1 MSNVQ
6 ADLYPSRQHNHPSW
20 QERLD
25 PIAWHSDAHSA
36 PLSSEQLSR
45 FERDGFLVLDNVFSA
60 DEVQLFKAELAR
72 MSHDPEVLQSPTAI
86 REPDSGA
93 LRSVFAIHRSNE
105 LFARVASD
113 ERTAGIIR
121 YLLGGDIYVHQSR
134 LNLKP
139 GFKGKEFY
147 WHSDFETWHTE
158 DGLPRMRTI
167 SCSILLT
174 DNHPWNGPLM
184 LIPGSHRHYI
194 SCVGAT
200 PENHYQQSLRRQEF
214 GIPDEDSLRRLVDR
228 YGIQQATGPA
238 GSVVLF
244 DCNTLHG
251 SGSNIAPSPR
261 SNLFFVYNHMDNQPA
276 QPFDGMP
283 PRPEF
288 VAERGPVEALDIGP
302 QVYRAPH

>member
-1 MSNVQ
+1 MSRMQ
-6 ADLYPSRQHNHPSW
+6 ADLYPSRQHNHPRW
-20 QERLD
+20 QDRLD
-25 PIAWHSDAHSA
+25 PIIYRQDADNA
-36 PLSSEQLSR
+36 PLSADQLSC
-45 FERDGFLVLDNVFSA
+45 FERDGYLVLENLFSTE
-60 DEVQLFKAELAR
+60 EVAVFKAELER
-72 MSHDPEVLQSPTAI
+72 MRNEPEVLQSATAI

-93 LRSVFAIHRSNE
+93 LRSVFAIHRSNP
-105 LFARVASD
+105 LFARVARD
-113 ERTAGIIR
+113 ERTAGLVR
-121 YLLGGDIYVHQSR
+121 YLLDGDIYVHQSR

-194 SCVGAT
+194 GCVGRT
-200 PENHYQQSLRRQEF
+200 PENHYQNSLRRQEF
-214 GIPDEDSLRRLVDR
+214 GIPDDDSLSTMVER
-228 YGIQQATGPA
+228 YGIEQATGMA

-251 SGSNIAPSPR
+251 SNSNIAPSPR
-261 SNLFFVYNHMDNQPA
+261 SNLFFVYNHVDNRPTE
-276 QPFDGMP
+276 PFDGMP

-288 VAERGPVEALDIGP
+288 VAERGFIDPLEIGP
-302 QVYRAPH
+302 QRYGESG

>member
-1 MSNVQ
+1 MQ
-6 ADLYPSRQHNHPSW
+6 ADLYPSRQHTHPRW

-25 PIAWHSDAHSA
+25 PVAWRTDAQNA
-36 PLSSEQLSR
+36 PLSAEQLSR
-45 FERDGFLVLDNVFSA
+45 FERDGFLVLPNVFSA
-60 DEVQLFKAELAR
+60 AEVALFKDELAR
-72 MSHDPEVLQSPTAI
+72 MGEDPAVLESPTAI
-86 REPDSGA
+86 REPNSGA

-105 LFARVASD
+105 LFARVARD
-113 ERTAGIIR
+113 ERTAGLVR
-121 YLLGGDIYVHQSR
+121 YLLDGDIYVHQSR

-139 GFKGKEFY
+139 GFKGQEFY

-194 SCVGAT
+194 SCVGQT

-214 GIPDEDSLRRLVDR
+214 GIPDEDSLREMVDR
-228 YGIQQATGPA
+228 YGIEQATGPA

-261 SNLFFVYNHMDNQPA
+261 SNLFFVYNHVGNKPVE
-276 QPFDGMP
+276 PFDGMP

-288 VAERGPVEALDIGP
+288 VAERGPVEPLDIGP
-302 QVYRAPH
+302 QQYL

>member
-1 MSNVQ
+1 MQ
-6 ADLYPSRQHNHPSW
+6 ADLYPSRQHNHPRW

-25 PIAWHSDAHSA
+25 PIAWRTDAHNA
-36 PLSSEQLSR
+36 PLSTEQLSR
-45 FERDGFLVLDNVFSA
+45 FERDGFLVLPEVFSA
-60 DEVQLFKAELAR
+60 REVALFKTELAR
-72 MSHDPEVLQSPTAI
+72 MSEDPQVLESPTAI
-86 REPDSGA
+86 REPNSGA
-93 LRSVFAIHRSNE
+93 LRSVFAIHRSNA
-105 LFARVASD
+105 LFAQVARD
-113 ERTAGIIR
+113 ERTAGLIR
-121 YLLGGDIYVHQSR
+121 YLLDGDIYVHQSR

-174 DNHPWNGPLM
+174 DNLPWNGPLM

-194 SCVGAT
+194 SCVGKT
-200 PENHYQQSLRRQEF
+200 PEDHYQQSLRRQEF
-214 GIPDEDSLRRLVDR
+214 GIPDEGSLRKLVDQ
-228 YGIQQATGPA
+228 YGIEQAIGPA

-261 SNLFFVYNHMDNQPA
+261 SNLFFVYNHMDNQPTE
-276 QPFDGMP
+276 PFDGMP
-283 PRPEF
+283 PRPDF
-288 VAERGPVEALDIGP
+288 VAERGPVEALEIGP
-302 QVYRAPH
+302 QQYRAPH

>member
-1 MSNVQ
+1 MSTVQ
-6 ADLYPSRQHNHPSW
+6 ADLYPSRQHTHPRW

-25 PIAWHSDAHSA
+25 PVAWRTDAQNA
-36 PLSSEQLSR
+36 PLSAEQLSR
-45 FERDGFLVLDNVFSA
+45 FERDGFLVLPNVFSA
-60 DEVQLFKAELAR
+60 AEVAHFKDELAR
-72 MSHDPEVLQSPTAI
+72 MSEDPAVLESPTAI
-86 REPDSGA
+86 REPNSGA
-93 LRSVFAIHRSNE
+93 LRSMFAIHRSNE
-105 LFARVASD
+105 LFARVARD
-113 ERTAGIIR
+113 ERTAGLVR
-121 YLLGGDIYVHQSR
+121 YLLDGDIYVHQSR

-139 GFKGKEFY
+139 GFKGQEFY

-194 SCVGAT
+194 SCVGQT

-214 GIPDEDSLRRLVDR
+214 GIPDEDSLREMVDR
-228 YGIQQATGPA
+228 YGIEQATGPA
-238 GSVVLF
+238 GSIVLF

-261 SNLFFVYNHMDNQPA
+261 SNLFFVYNHVDNKPVE
-276 QPFDGMP
+276 PFDGMP

-288 VAERGPVEALDIGP
+288 VAERGPVEPLDIGP
-302 QVYRAPH
+302 QQYL

>member
-1 MSNVQ
+1 MSTVQ
-6 ADLYPSRQHNHPSW
+6 ADLYPSRQHTHPRW

-25 PIAWHSDAHSA
+25 PVAWRTDAQNA
-36 PLSSEQLSR
+36 PLSAEQLSR
-45 FERDGFLVLDNVFSA
+45 FERDGFLVLPNVFSA
-60 DEVQLFKAELAR
+60 AEVAHFKDELAR
-72 MSHDPEVLQSPTAI
+72 MSEDPAVLESPTAI
-86 REPDSGA
+86 REPNSGA

-105 LFARVASD
+105 LFARVARD
-113 ERTAGIIR
+113 ERTAGLVR
-121 YLLGGDIYVHQSR
+121 YLLDGDIYVHQSR

-139 GFKGKEFY
+139 GFKGQEFY

-194 SCVGAT
+194 SCVGQT

-214 GIPDEDSLRRLVDR
+214 GIPDEDSLREMVDR
-228 YGIQQATGPA
+228 YSIEQATGPA
-238 GSVVLF
+238 GSIVLF

-261 SNLFFVYNHMDNQPA
+261 SNLFFVYNHVDNKPVE
-276 QPFDGMP
+276 PFDGMP

-288 VAERGPVEALDIGP
+288 VAERGPVEPLDIGP
-302 QVYRAPH
+302 QQYL

>member
-1 MSNVQ
+1 MSHVQ
-6 ADLYPSRQHNHPSW
+6 ADLYTSRQHKHPRW
-20 QERLD
+20 QDRLD
-25 PIAWHSDAHSA
+25 PIAYRADVHNA
-36 PLSSEQLSR
+36 PLSPEQLSR

-60 DEVQLFKAELAR
+60 EEVALFKAELSR
-72 MSHDPEVLQSPTAI
+72 MSQAPDVLQSASAI
-86 REPDSGA
+86 REPDGGA
-93 LRSVFAIHRSNE
+93 LRSVFAIHRSNA
-105 LFARVASD
+105 LFARVAQD
-113 ERTAGIIR
+113 GRTAGIVR

-158 DGLPRMRTI
+158 DGLPRMRAI

-194 SCVGAT
+194 SCIGAT
-200 PENHYQQSLRRQEF
+200 PEDHYQQSLRRQEF
-214 GIPDEDSLRRLVDR
+214 GIPDENSLRELVDR
-228 YGIQQATGPA
+228 YGIEQATGPA
-238 GSVVLF
+238 GSIVLF

-261 SNLFFVYNHMDNQPA
+261 SNLFFVYNHIDNLPA
-276 QPFDGMP
+276 APFDGMP
-283 PRPEF
+283 PRPDF
-288 VAERGPVEALDIGP
+288 VAERGPVEPLNIGP
-302 QVYRAPH
+302 QHYGKLH

>member
-1 MSNVQ
+1 MTNVQ

-20 QERLD
+20 QQRLD
-25 PIAWHSDAHSA
+25 PITYRRDVRNA
-36 PLSSEQLSR
+36 PLSEEQLSR
-45 FERDGFLVLDNVFSA
+45 FERDGFLVLDKVFSA
-60 DEVQLFKAELAR
+60 AEVALFKNELER
-72 MSHDPEVLQSPTAI
+72 MRHDPAVLQAPTAI

-93 LRSVFAIHRSNE
+93 LRSVFAIHRSNP
-105 LFARVASD
+105 LFARVARD
-113 ERTAGIIR
+113 QRTAGLIR
-121 YLLGGDIYVHQSR
+121 YLLDGDLYVHQSR

-174 DNHPWNGPLM
+174 DNQPWNGPLM

-194 SCVGAT
+194 GCVGQT
-200 PENHYQQSLRRQEF
+200 PENHYEKSLRRQEF
-214 GIPDEDSLRRLVDR
+214 GIPDDDSLAELVER
-228 YGIQQATGPA
+228 YGIAQATGMA

-251 SGSNIAPSPR
+251 SNSNITPSPR
-261 SNLFFVYNHMDNQPA
+261 SNLFFVYNHVDNQPIT
-276 QPFDGMP
+276 PFDGMP

-288 VAERGPVEALDIGP
+288 VAERGPIEPLQIGP
-302 QVYRAPH
+302 QRYL

>member
-1 MSNVQ
+1 MSSVQ
-6 ADLYPSRQHNHPSW
+6 ADLYPSRQHNHPGW

-25 PIAWHSDAHSA
+25 PITYGKDTQNA
-36 PLSSEQLSR
+36 PLSTAQLSR
-45 FERDGFLVLDNVFSA
+45 FERDGFLVLENVFSIE
-60 DEVQLFKAELAR
+60 EVAVFKQELER
-72 MSHDPEVLQSPTAI
+72 MRHDPEVLQSPTAI

-93 LRSVFAIHRSNE
+93 LRSVFAIHRSNP
-105 LFARVASD
+105 LFARVARD
-113 ERTAGIIR
+113 QRIAGLIR
-121 YLLGGDIYVHQSR
+121 HLLDGELYVHQSR

-167 SCSILLT
+167 SCSVLLT

-194 SCVGAT
+194 SCVGQT
-200 PENHYQQSLRRQEF
+200 PENHYEKSLRRQEF
-214 GIPDEDSLRRLVDR
+214 GIPDDGSLAQLVER
-228 YGIQQATGPA
+228 YGITQATGMA

-251 SGSNIAPSPR
+251 SNSNITPSPR
-261 SNLFFVYNHMDNQPA
+261 SNLFFVYNHVDNQPTT
-276 QPFDGMP
+276 PFDGMP

-288 VAERGPVEALDIGP
+288 VAERGPIEPLQIGP
-302 QVYRAPH
+302 QHYL

>member
-1 MSNVQ
+1 MSIVQ
-6 ADLYPSRQHNHPSW
+6 ADLYPSRQHNHPRW
-20 QERLD
+20 QDRLD
-25 PIAWHSDAHSA
+25 PIAWRKDAPDS
-36 PLSSEQLSR
+36 PLTEQQLSR
-45 FERDGFLVLDNVFSA
+45 FERDGFLIIENLFSA
-60 DEVQLFKAELAR
+60 EEVAVFKAELQR
-72 MSHDPEVLQSPTAI
+72 MSKDPKVLEAPTAI

-93 LRSVFAIHRSNE
+93 LRSVFAIHRDNP
-105 LFARVASD
+105 LFARVARD
-113 ERTAGIIR
+113 ERTAGLVR
-121 YLLGGDIYVHQSR
+121 HLLDGDIYVHQSR

-184 LIPGSHRHYI
+184 LIPGSHRHFI
-194 SCVGAT
+194 SCVGQT

-214 GIPDEDSLRRLVDR
+214 GIPDEDSLTQLVER
-228 YGIQQATGPA
+228 YGIEQATGPA

-244 DCNTLHG
+244 DCNTIHG

-261 SNLFFVYNHMDNQPA
+261 SNLFFVYNHIDNRPEA
-276 QPFDGMP
+276 PFDGMP
-283 PRPEF
+283 PRPDF
-288 VAERGPVEALDIGP
+288 VAERGPVEPLDIGP
-302 QVYRAPH
+302 QHYRESP

>member
-1 MSNVQ
+1 MSTVQ
-6 ADLYPSRQHNHPSW
+6 ADLYPSRQHTHPRW

-25 PIAWHSDAHSA
+25 PVAWRTDAQNA
-36 PLSSEQLSR
+36 PLSAEQLSR
-45 FERDGFLVLDNVFSA
+45 FERDGFLVLPNVFSA
-60 DEVQLFKAELAR
+60 AEVAHFKDELAR
-72 MSHDPEVLQSPTAI
+72 MSEDPAVLESPTAI
-86 REPDSGA
+86 REPNSGA

-105 LFARVASD
+105 LFAQVARD
-113 ERTAGIIR
+113 ERTAGLVR
-121 YLLGGDIYVHQSR
+121 YLLDGDIYVHQSR

-139 GFKGKEFY
+139 GFKGQEFY

-194 SCVGAT
+194 SCVGQT

-214 GIPDEDSLRRLVDR
+214 GIPDEDSLREMVDR
-228 YGIQQATGPA
+228 YGIEQATGPA
-238 GSVVLF
+238 GSIVLF

-261 SNLFFVYNHMDNQPA
+261 SNLFFVYNHVDNKPVE
-276 QPFDGMP
+276 PFDGMP

-288 VAERGPVEALDIGP
+288 VAERGPVEPLDIGP
-302 QVYRAPH
+302 QQYL

>member
-1 MSNVQ
+1 MSTVQ
-6 ADLYPSRQHNHPSW
+6 ADLYPSRQHTHPRW

-25 PIAWHSDAHSA
+25 PVAWRTDAQNA
-36 PLSSEQLSR
+36 PLSAEQLSR
-45 FERDGFLVLDNVFSA
+45 FERDGFLVLPNVFSA
-60 DEVQLFKAELAR
+60 AEVALFKDELAR
-72 MSHDPEVLQSPTAI
+72 MGEDPAVLESPTAI
-86 REPDSGA
+86 REPNSGA

-105 LFARVASD
+105 LFARVARD
-113 ERTAGIIR
+113 ERTAGLVR
-121 YLLGGDIYVHQSR
+121 YLLDGDIYVHQSR

-139 GFKGKEFY
+139 GFKGQEFY

-194 SCVGAT
+194 SCVGQT

-214 GIPDEDSLRRLVDR
+214 GIPDEDSLREMVDR
-228 YGIQQATGPA
+228 YGIEQATGPA

-261 SNLFFVYNHMDNQPA
+261 SNLFFVYNHVGNKPVE
-276 QPFDGMP
+276 PFDGMP

-288 VAERGPVEALDIGP
+288 VAERGPVEPLDIGP
-302 QVYRAPH
+302 QQYL

>member
-72 MSHDPEVLQSPTAI
+72 M
-86 REPDSGA
+86 
-93 LRSVFAIHRSNE
+93 
-105 LFARVASD
+105 
-113 ERTAGIIR
+113 
-121 YLLGGDIYVHQSR
+121 
-134 LNLKP
+134 
-139 GFKGKEFY
+139 
-147 WHSDFETWHTE
+147 
-158 DGLPRMRTI
+158 RTI

-174 DNHPWNGPLM
+174 DNHPWNGPLI

-261 SNLFFVYNHMDNQPA
+261 SNLFFVYNPMDNQPA

>member
-25 PIAWHSDAHSA
+25 PIAYRTDAHNA

-45 FERDGFLVLDNVFSA
+45 FKRDGFLVLENVFSA
-60 DEVQLFKAELAR
+60 EEVELFKAELAH
-72 MSHDPEVLQSPTAI
+72 MSQDPGVLQSPTAI

-93 LRSVFAIHRSNE
+93 LRSVFAIHRSNP
-105 LFARVASD
+105 LFAQVARD
-113 ERTAGIIR
+113 ERTAGIVR
-121 YLLGGDIYVHQSR
+121 YLLDGDIYVHQSR

-174 DNHPWNGPLM
+174 DNHPWNGPLL

-194 SCVGAT
+194 SCVGET
-200 PENHYQQSLRRQEF
+200 PENHYQQSLRHQEF

-228 YGIQQATGPA
+228 GGIEQATGPA

-261 SNLFFVYNHMDNQPA
+261 SNLFFVYNHIDNQPA
-276 QPFDGMP
+276 APFDGMP

-288 VAERGPVEALDIGP
+288 VAERGPVEPLTIGP
-302 QVYRAPH
+302 QHYGNRH